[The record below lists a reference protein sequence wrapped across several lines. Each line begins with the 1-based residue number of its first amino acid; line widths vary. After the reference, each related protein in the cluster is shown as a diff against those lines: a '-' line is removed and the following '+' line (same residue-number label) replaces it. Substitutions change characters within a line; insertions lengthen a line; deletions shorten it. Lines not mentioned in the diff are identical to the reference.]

1 MDFLQ
6 NSTVCQWVGAFL
18 IFYALIA
25 LFICFFILVPQKFG
39 ALSEDE
45 EPTPKDVVNYF
56 LIGGGVA
63 GGLTALLGIVGFIS
77 GSPETRKFFS
87 PGDMGFALIAMILI
101 VVLVSFLAPLITLAV
116 TFLLKVVIVTGTYL
130 GATLIIKPLQAWG
143 DFLTR
148 KTSNGEEGE

>member
-6 NSTVCQWVGAFL
+6 NSTIFPWIGAFL

-25 LFICFFILVPQKFG
+25 LFICFFILIPQKLG

-63 GGLTALLGIVGFIS
+63 GGLTALLGFVGFIS

-87 PGDMGFALIAMILI
+87 LGDLGFALIAMLLI
-101 VVLVSFLAPLITLAV
+101 VMLVSFLAPLITLAV
-116 TFLLKVVIVTGTYL
+116 IFLLKVVIVTVTCL
-130 GATLIIKPLQAWG
+130 GATLVIKPLQAWG

-148 KTSNGEEGE
+148 KTAGKE